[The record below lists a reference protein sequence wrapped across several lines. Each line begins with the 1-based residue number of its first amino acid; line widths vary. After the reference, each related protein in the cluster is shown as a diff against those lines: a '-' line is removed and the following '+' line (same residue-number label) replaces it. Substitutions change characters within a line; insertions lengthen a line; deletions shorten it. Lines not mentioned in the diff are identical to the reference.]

1 MDETPKVLLI
11 GIDGG
16 TFRVLEPG
24 IKANK
29 LPTFKQIIETG
40 SSGILH
46 STIPPA
52 TIPAFPTLMTGKNCG
67 KHGIFDFMGEIDGQS
82 TLMDSTRI
90 VGKTLWR
97 VLSDNG
103 KKSIVV
109 NVPLTYPP
117 ETIDGIIVTGMLTPL
132 GKDYTHPKE
141 LMKKLDE
148 LTGGYPVQFD
158 SGIVDRNPSQFLPQL
173 HQMLNNRETAINFL
187 LECWKWDFF
196 CVLFRATDIVSHF
209 RWAKQDEVLSIYE
222 HIDEILKELLSRY
235 PNAYVFV
242 FSDHGFGPYQKDFHI
257 NLFLQ
262 KLGLLKIREKK
273 NSMPRMSKEPERGEK
288 KKQRLARLLGRMGV
302 YRSRL
307 RNIIPSRLW
316 RIIRKISG
324 SSFRQLIL
332 ASNFEVDISQS
343 KAYFSSTVTAET
355 QSITLNAASP
365 EEYDR
370 LVERLKTEL
379 TNLKDPDTGTPVV
392 RKIFHRTDIYNGP
405 FVDQAP
411 DLIMLLSE
419 GYKAT
424 TTLSGK
430 NIFEP
435 LSHLRGTH
443 DINGVF
449 LAKGPACKPKNH
461 ITDISIQ
468 DLSPTILHLLNVP
481 IPDDVDGVVKK
492 EIFLEDSDPAIR
504 EPKFFKTTDKRRKPT
519 HLTKQ
524 EQEEIK
530 DRLRN
535 LGYID

>member
-1 MDETPKVLLI
+1 
-11 GIDGG
+11 
-16 TFRVLEPG
+16 
-24 IKANK
+24 
-29 LPTFKQIIETG
+29 
-40 SSGILH
+40 
-46 STIPPA
+46 
-52 TIPAFPTLMTGKNCG
+52 
-67 KHGIFDFMGEIDGQS
+67 
-82 TLMDSTRI
+82 
-90 VGKTLWR
+90 
-97 VLSDNG
+97 
-103 KKSIVV
+103 
-109 NVPLTYPP
+109 
-117 ETIDGIIVTGMLTPL
+117 
-132 GKDYTHPKE
+132 
-141 LMKKLDE
+141 
-148 LTGGYPVQFD
+148 
-158 SGIVDRNPSQFLPQL
+158 
-173 HQMLNNRETAINFL
+173 
-187 LECWKWDFF
+187 
-196 CVLFRATDIVSHF
+196 
-209 RWAKQDEVLSIYE
+209 
-222 HIDEILKELLSRY
+222 
-235 PNAYVFV
+235 
-242 FSDHGFGPYQKDFHI
+242 
-257 NLFLQ
+257 
-262 KLGLLKIREKK
+262 
-273 NSMPRMSKEPERGEK
+273 MPRMSKEPERGEK